1 MFRVIPRADKSTIER
16 VLDRLPEPSS
26 VTVRIF
32 GGTELIEFKKL
43 RADIDIIFNGHL
55 KTPIKDPTK
64 EKIRELL
71 GDDQQMVRQSLPR
84 MDFEEA
90 VFNLKGAKNE
100 GDLSLPEIRVTLT
113 MYKLEIT
120 YYSWLDTMLIFDLLK
135 DLDMSQLEVVITK
148 KQEDQQY

>member
-32 GGTELIEFKKL
+32 GRTELIEFKKL